1 MRRYFTLILLL
12 TVAAV
17 TVQAQYTRH
26 IVQFTDKKGT
36 QGTIANP
43 ATYLSAKAITRRTN
57 QGIAID
63 STDLPISKAYL
74 DSIAAIPNVTI
85 LNRSKWLNQILIR
98 TNDAAALAKINSFPF
113 VRSRTGVAP
122 RINPNGRMFQSKK
135 LDEGSE
141 IPLTESISRVQ
152 GNNDIQLDYG
162 GTGNQIKIH
171 KGDWLH
177 NLGFTGGAITIAILD
192 AGFLAYKT
200 NPALDS
206 VRLQGRILGE
216 WDYVANEA
224 SVNEDNNHGANC
236 FTIIAA
242 NRPGLIVGSSP
253 HSKFWLLRTEDVS
266 SEYIVEEQ
274 NWAAGAEFAD
284 SAGVDMISS
293 SLGYYDFDDPSFD
306 HSYAQRDGNTALVT
320 KAADFAARKGL
331 IVMNSAGNSGG
342 LNNEDKYVSCP
353 ADGDSVVAVG
363 AVTNAGVIANFSSWG
378 PNGAG
383 KLKPNIVSVGQG
395 TVYANT
401 SGVAVAGNGT
411 SYSNPNIAGL
421 IACFWQAFP
430 ELNNMQLIDKVQR
443 SADRFANPDMRY
455 GYGIPDFRKAFV
467 TTLQQ
472 LATANFAMSP
482 NACNAVINWTSKDQ
496 KGMQYLV
503 QRILPNETNFTT
515 VATITST
522 ADSFKT
528 RSYNHSENVA
538 AINGIIQYRVQQV
551 VAADTTITLATAL
564 IDSRTCVTGGGGGLQ
579 IAITPNPVRNNML
592 RMVVTTSEAF
602 NAGIVI
608 SNMKGQVVK
617 NVLRNLGTGTSI
629 QQLGLHG
636 LAAGVY
642 VVRVFKGSDVVY
654 TAQIIK

>member
-1 MRRYFTLILLL
+1 MRRYFTLILLVTL
-12 TVAAV
+12 TAV
-17 TVQAQYTRH
+17 TAKAQYTRH

-36 QGTIANP
+36 QGAIANP
-43 ATYLSAKAITRRTN
+43 SAYLSAKAIARRTIQN
-57 QGIAID
+57 IAID
-63 STDLPISKAYL
+63 STDLPISKAYI
-74 DSIAAIPNVTI
+74 DSIASVPNVTI

-98 TNDAAALAKINSFPF
+98 TSDAAALAKINSFPF
-113 VRSRTGVAP
+113 VKSRTGVAP
-122 RINPNGRMFQSKK
+122 RININGREMQSKK

-141 IPLTESISRVQ
+141 LEVPLSTTRVQ
-152 GNNDIQLDYG
+152 GTQDIQLDYG
-162 GTGNQIKIH
+162 GTTNQIKIH
-171 KGDWLH
+171 KGEFLH
-177 NLGFTGGAITIAILD
+177 NLGFTGGAITFAILD
-192 AGFLAYKT
+192 GGFLAYKT

-242 NRPGLIVGSSP
+242 NKPGLIVGSSP

-274 NWAAGAEFAD
+274 NWAAAAEFAD
-284 SAGVDMISS
+284 STGVDMISC
-293 SLGYYDFDDPSFD
+293 SLGYYDFDDPAFD
-306 HSYAQRDGNTALVT
+306 HSYAQRDGNTSMVT
-320 KAADFAARKGL
+320 KAADLAAHKGMM
-331 IVMNSAGNSGG
+331 VMNSAGNSGA

-363 AVTNAGVIANFSSWG
+363 AVTTAGVIASFSSWG

-383 KLKPNIVSVGQG
+383 KLKPNIVSVGQN

-401 SGVAVAGNGT
+401 SGVVVAGNGT

-430 ELNNMQLIDKVQR
+430 EFNNMQLLDLVQR

-467 TTLQQ
+467 LALQQ
-472 LATANFAMSP
+472 RASSNFLLTP
-482 NACNAVINWTSKDQ
+482 NACTTNINWTSKDQ
-496 KGMQYLV
+496 KGIQYLV
-503 QRILPNETNFTT
+503 QRTLPNETNFTT
-515 VATITST
+515 IATITST

-528 RSYNHSENVA
+528 RRYTHTDNVA
-538 AINGIIQYRVQQV
+538 SANGVVQYRVQQV
-551 VAADTTITLATAL
+551 VSDTTFTIATAL
-564 IDSRTCVTGGGGGLQ
+564 VDPRNCVSGGGSGVLQ
-579 IAITPNPVRNNML
+579 IAITPNPVRSSML
-592 RMVVTTSEAF
+592 RMIVTTSEAF
-602 NAGIVI
+602 NAGIVV
-608 SNMKGQVVK
+608 SNMKGQIVK
-617 NVLRNLGTGTSI
+617 NVVRNLGAGTSV
-629 QQLGLHG
+629 QQLGLHN

-642 VVRVFKGSDVVY
+642 VVRVFKGSEVVF
-654 TAQIIK
+654 TGQIIK

>member
-1 MRRYFTLILLL
+1 MRRYFTLTLLL
-12 TVAAV
+12 TIAAV
-17 TVQAQYTRH
+17 TAQAQYTRH

-43 ATYLSAKAITRRTN
+43 SAYLSAKAVARRTN
-57 QGIAID
+57 QNIAID
-63 STDLPISKAYL
+63 STDLPVSKAYL
-74 DSIAAIPNVTI
+74 DSIASVPNVTI

-98 TNDAAALAKINSFPF
+98 TSDAAALAKINSFPF
-113 VRSRTGVAP
+113 VKSRTGVAP
-122 RINPNGRMFQSKK
+122 RVNPNGRVQSKK
-135 LDEGSE
+135 LDEGNELELPSS
-141 IPLTESISRVQ
+141 TERVQ
-152 GNNDIQLDYG
+152 GTDDILLDYG
-162 GTGNQIKIH
+162 STGNQIKIH
-171 KGDWLH
+171 KGDYLH

-206 VRLQGRILGE
+206 VRQQGRILGE
-216 WDYVANEA
+216 WDYVMNES
-224 SVNEDNNHGANC
+224 SVNEDNSHGANC
-236 FTIIAA
+236 FTIIAS
-242 NRPGLIVGSSP
+242 NRPGVIVGSSP
-253 HSKFWLLRTEDVS
+253 HSKFWLLRTEDAG

-306 HSYAQRDGNTALVT
+306 HSYAQRDGNTSIVT
-320 KAADFAARKGL
+320 KAADLAARKGI

-342 LNNEDKYVSCP
+342 LSTEDKFVGCP
-353 ADGDSVVAVG
+353 ADGDSVVSVG
-363 AVTNAGVIANFSSWG
+363 AVTNAGVIASFSSWG

-395 TVYANT
+395 TVYASTAGNP
-401 SGVAVAGNGT
+401 VAGNGT

-430 ELNNMQLIDKVQR
+430 EFNNMQLIDIVQK

-467 TTLQQ
+467 LALQQ
-472 LATANFAMSP
+472 RASVNLGLNANNCTAT
-482 NACNAVINWTSKDQ
+482 ITWTSKDQ

-503 QRILPNETNFTT
+503 QRTLPNETSFTT
-515 VATITST
+515 IATITST

-528 RSYNHSENVA
+528 RSYNHSDNLAGV
-538 AINGIIQYRVQQV
+538 NGIVQYRVQQV
-551 VAADTTITLATAL
+551 VSADTTITLSGGMMDA
-564 IDSRTCVTGGGGGLQ
+564 RNCVTNGEPFVL
-579 IAITPNPVRNNML
+579 ITPNPVRNNVL
-592 RMVVTTSEAF
+592 RISITNSNPM
-602 NAGIVI
+602 NASIVI
-608 SNMKGQVVK
+608 SNMKGQIIKKVQRS
-617 NVLRNLGTGTSI
+617 VLAGTSVERV
-629 QQLGLHG
+629 GLHG

-642 VVRVFKGSDVVY
+642 VVRVFNMNDLIFTG
-654 TAQIIK
+654 QIVK